1 MISQLA
7 LPRMAA
13 PGSGDGARGAL
24 QLPRVG
30 SIMRSREQQGE
41 KSMVDSVY
49 KIIELVGTST
59 ESWEKA
65 AGAAVAQAAQS
76 FRGLRLVSG
85 GRLDM
90 QGQNGKGKTYRANV
104 KSSFQFEGQKK

>member
-7 LPRMAA
+7 LPRVAA

-65 AGAAVAQAAQS
+65 AGAAASHGPQDL
-76 FRGLRLVSG
+76 RDLRLDAGVQ
-85 GRLDM
+85 LDM
-90 QGQNGKGKTYRANV
+90 HVLKCHVDELRV
-104 KSSFQFEGQKK
+104 